1 MKPGRPV
8 RLDAEGELHEGF
20 SIAVGDELTRV
31 DMKGLT
37 GGGAVVCYGQVDI
50 TRDFMDSR
58 LDYYLGTEAGRR
70 VIAEQYVG
78 LPYESPS
85 G

>member
-1 MKPGRPV
+1 MLHRFDGLSTEGPGGETFS
-8 RLDAEGELHEGF
+8 RL
-20 SIAVGDELTRV
+20 
-31 DMKGLT
+31 
-37 GGGAVVCYGQVDI
+37 
-50 TRDFMDSR
+50 MDSR

-78 LPYESPS
+78 LPYETPM